1 MTTEL
6 QAAAAEI
13 RRNAIR
19 SSISQEAMQ
28 VTLQVSKEHG
38 WSNVVAVNAA
48 YASAHAVTR
57 KDD

>member
-13 RRNAIR
+13 RRNSIR
-19 SSISQEAMQ
+19 SSISKEAMQ
-28 VTLQVSKEHG
+28 VTLQVSNEHG
-38 WSNVVAVNAA
+38 WSNGVAVNAA
-48 YASAHAVTR
+48 YASAHAATR

>member
-6 QAAAAEI
+6 HAASEEI

-48 YASAHAVTR
+48 YASAHAATR